1 VGDTAHLTEAVTG
14 VKNRGRWVEY
24 IRVLKPRET
33 SLLAFIGLA
42 TAVLADQGTGSFL
55 NYLFILGTLI
65 IASAGANG
73 ITNYLDREI
82 DARMARTCRRP
93 LAAGSIDP
101 PEKALFFCIALSILG
116 MGMAWMLHPFV
127 FITDLFGTL
136 AAVIWRKRA
145 TCVFPQGAIASCAP
159 VLMGWLAVNRSFPVE
174 LWLLCALISLWL
186 PSHIWSIMTFYR
198 EDYRMAGLNYFPLNA
213 SFKRVSLILL
223 ATSLLLYG
231 VSLGLYFIRD
241 SGMIYLV
248 SANILGILIVFA
260 SWRMLTT
267 GRSVSAWQL
276 YRLSAFPY
284 LGMLFLSL
292 CLDTF
297 FRI

>member
-1 VGDTAHLTEAVTG
+1 VHLTEKVAG
-14 VKNRGRWVEY
+14 ENRRGGLIEY

-33 SLLAFIGLA
+33 SLLAFIGLVCA
-42 TAVLADQGTGSFL
+42 ILADQGQGSYL
-55 NYLFILGTLI
+55 NYLFILVTLI

-73 ITNYLDREI
+73 ITNYLDRKI
-82 DARMARTCRRP
+82 DARMARTCHRP
-93 LAAGSIDP
+93 LAAGIIDP
-101 PEKALFFCIALSILG
+101 PEKALAFSASLSILG
-116 MGMAWMLHPFV
+116 LGIAWMLHPFV
-127 FITDLFGTL
+127 FAADLLGTL

-159 VLMGWLAVNRSFPVE
+159 ILMGWLAVNRSFPLE

-198 EDYRMAGLNYFPLNA
+198 EDYRAAGLNYFPLNE

-223 ATSLLLYG
+223 AASLLLYG
-231 VSLGLYFIRD
+231 ISLGLYYTRD
-241 SGMIYLV
+241 SGMIYLIA
-248 SANILGILIVFA
+248 ANLLGVCIVYT
-260 SWRMLTT
+260 SCRMLIT
-267 GRSVSAWQL
+267 GRSRSAWHL

-284 LGMLFLSL
+284 LGLLFLAL